1 MQCTPVLFF
10 PAAEKDLLLL
20 LVLVLVLLLLLL
32 HLQEWVGSLGEVFSV
47 PLFVFGPKYS
57 PKKRQTL
64 VLINFIFASAKL
76 AIWKSRKNKLLEK
89 GWTDPVHC
97 LRGLV
102 AARLR
107 VEHTYFR
114 LTNNLDGFKAV
125 WAVRQVLCS
134 LQEDGSLVLHF

>member
-1 MQCTPVLFF
+1 MHWGGLSFLFTHR
-10 PAAEKDLLLL
+10 DLKPPGGVPPR
-20 LVLVLVLLLLLL
+20 LVDVFKM
-32 HLQEWVGSLGEVFSV
+32 LQEWVEGLGEVFSV
-47 PLFVFGPKYS
+47 PLFVFEPKYS

-64 VLINFIFASAKL
+64 VLFNFIFASAKL

-89 GWTDPVHC
+89 GWTDPVRC

-102 AARLR
+102 AVRLR

-134 LQEDGSLVLHF
+134 LGEDGSLVLHF